1 MATKDTKTAI
11 MDAAQELIQRRGANA
26 MSYQDIS
33 EAVGIRKAS
42 IHHHFPA
49 KDDLI
54 QAVIERYAEYVFG
67 LMDGIFSSTLDPAAK
82 LRKYAALFEATL
94 CDGKRDKACPFA
106 VLGAELTSLG
116 GPSAARV
123 RRFYRDSEERLARV
137 IEEGRRKK
145 QFQFHGD
152 AKRVAAMFFALLEGA
167 VLIARAE
174 GGPRRLHALADQALK
189 LLQA

>member
-49 KDDLI
+49 KEDLI
-54 QAVIERYAEYVFG
+54 HAVIKRYADYVFA
-67 LMDGIFSSTLDPAAK
+67 LMDELFESKLDPAAK

-94 CDGKRDKACPFA
+94 AEGNYDKACPFA
-106 VLGAELTSLG
+106 ILGAEFASLG
-116 GPSAARV
+116 GAAAARV

-137 IEEGRRKK
+137 IEEGREKGR
-145 QFQFHGD
+145 FHFKGD
-152 AKRVAAMFFALLEGA
+152 PKRVAAMFFALLEGA
-167 VLIARAE
+167 VLIARAD
-174 GGPRRLHALADQALK
+174 GGPKRLHAMAEQALK
-189 LLQA
+189 LLEE

>member
-1 MATKDTKTAI
+1 MARKDTKTAI
-11 MDAAQELIQRRGANA
+11 MDTAQELIQRRGANA

-67 LMDGIFSSTLDPAAK
+67 LMDEIFASKLDPAAK

-94 CDGKRDKACPFA
+94 SDGRRDKACPFA
-106 VLGAELTSLG
+106 ILGAELSSLG
-116 GPSAARV
+116 GPAAARV

-137 IEEGRRKK
+137 VEEGRGKG
-145 QFQFHGD
+145 QFHFKGD

-167 VLIARAE
+167 MLIARAE
-174 GGPRRLHALADQALK
+174 GGPKRLHAMAEQALK
-189 LLQA
+189 LLQE